1 MECRRTRRGGRGL
14 PVTWKQEKIVKT
26 RDRHRL
32 FVCVSATAGYSSLER
47 AHHTRALDSSTR
59 EKTKKK
65 KKQLELSIR
74 DMIIW
79 LLGDGSPRHTHVS
92 RPRSYS
98 DMIIL
103 LGPQPLMYTPFPPL
117 AKSLAS
123 ASPLSHFISLF
134 PFCSTN
140 TPCHV
145 RSRRHLT
152 DTI

>member
-32 FVCVSATAGYSSLER
+32 FVRVSATAGYSSLER
-47 AHHTRALDSSTR
+47 AHHTRDSSTR
-59 EKTKKK
+59 EKKK

-92 RPRSYS
+92 RPHSYS

-103 LGPQPLMYTPFPPL
+103 LGPQPLCIPPFFTFDE
-117 AKSLAS
+117 KSGFGL
-123 ASPLSHFISLF
+123 SPLSLSLSF
-134 PFCSTN
+134 SIPFCSTN
-140 TPCHV
+140 TPRHV
-145 RSRRHLT
+145 RPCVDTWT

>member
-1 MECRRTRRGGRGL
+1 MMCKRNGGDGVSAYTKRGGGRGL

-32 FVCVSATAGYSSLER
+32 FVCVSATAGLIALALER

-79 LLGDGSPRHTHVS
+79 FAG
-92 RPRSYS
+92 
-98 DMIIL
+98 
-103 LGPQPLMYTPFPPL
+103 
-117 AKSLAS
+117 
-123 ASPLSHFISLF
+123 
-134 PFCSTN
+134 
-140 TPCHV
+140 
-145 RSRRHLT
+145 
-152 DTI
+152 